1 MKNLLILLL
10 ILISTPTF
18 SQKGQI
24 VIKIED
30 VDQVPI
36 VEKELKSVKLNLKSA
51 DAILT
56 RTFGKYQLSE
66 FRQLYPSS
74 KRPELLKYYIL
85 ETEGSKELVTEM
97 KEKLSDKF
105 SNVREYQQ
113 PQTLY
118 VPNDLGYQIQ
128 SGCDSQRD
136 VGLSYLQ
143 LINAPE
149 AWEITKGDSNVIIG
163 IIDNHLL
170 VDHED
175 LIGKIFKVYDENI
188 RSSFFLKPDHGTMVA
203 GIIASNT
210 DNNKGISSIG
220 FNCRIAKTSANKNDL
235 LLMAQ
240 EGIKVINIS
249 QDWGPWNEAD
259 SILMEEL
266 TDDYNVTIVAAAGNS
281 NCTKY
286 TYPASYN
293 NVISVTSVGHE
304 FDRGTTCNGRQF
316 NWKDCHEKY
325 LNIPENESCTHTH
338 NDKVDICAPGYNILT
353 TCHPASYANGFK
365 EPTGQ
370 VYSIEDGTSFAA
382 PIVSGVC
389 ALMYSINPHLT
400 PTEVKNILQ
409 KTAANIYSIPENAAY
424 SGQLGAGRVDAYK
437 AVAEAG
443 TIWLTGQQ
451 DSKKISAG
459 YCFNLKNVTV
469 SKNSDVTLKA
479 RKLVEISGA
488 FEVPLGSTFEIK
500 IEPLAVTT
508 GQ

>member
-1 MKNLLILLL
+1 MKNILILLL
-10 ILISTPTF
+10 ILVGLPTF

-24 VIKIED
+24 VFKIED
-30 VDQVPI
+30 VNQVPI
-36 VEKELKSVKLNLKSA
+36 VEKEFNSNKLNLKSA
-51 DAILT
+51 DVLLT
-56 RTFGKYQLSE
+56 QTFRKSQLYE

-74 KRPELLKYYIL
+74 NRPELLKYFVL
-85 ETEGSKELVTEM
+85 EAEGYQELIKEL
-97 KEKLSDKF
+97 KEKHSDRF
-105 SNVREYQQ
+105 SHISEFQEPRS
-113 PQTLY
+113 LY
-118 VPNDLGYQIQ
+118 VPNDY
-128 SGCDSQRD
+128 SFCTRFGCDAIRD
-136 VGLSYLQ
+136 VGLSYLS

-175 LIGKIFKVYDENI
+175 FIGKIFKVYDENI
-188 RSSFFLKPDHGTMVA
+188 RSSFYLKPDHGTMVA

-210 DNNKGISSIG
+210 DNNKGISSVG
-220 FNCRIAKTSANKNDL
+220 FNCRMAKTSANKNDL

-240 EGIKVINIS
+240 DGIKVINIS

-266 TDDYNVTIVAAAGNS
+266 TDDYKVTVVAAAGNT

-316 NWKDCHEKY
+316 NWKDCHKKY
-325 LNIPENESCTHTH
+325 LNIPENESWTHTH

-353 TCHPASYANGFK
+353 TCHPATYLNGLK

-382 PIVSGVC
+382 PIVAGVC
-389 ALMYSINPHLT
+389 ALMYSVNLGLT
-400 PTEVKNILQ
+400 PPEVKRMIQ
-409 KTAANIYSIPENAAY
+409 RTAADIYSIPENAEY
-424 SGQLGAGRVDAYK
+424 VGLLGAGRIDAYK
-437 AVAEAG
+437 AVKEAG
-443 TIWLTGQQ
+443 TTYLRGEQN
-451 DSKKISAG
+451 SKAISAG
-459 YCFNLKNVTV
+459 YGFNLNDVTI
-469 SKNSDVTLKA
+469 NARANVTLKA
-479 RKLVEISGA
+479 RKLVEIVGA
-488 FEVPLGSTFEIK
+488 FEVPLGSTFEIM
-500 IEPLAVTT
+500 IDPSAVSN

>member
-1 MKNLLILLL
+1 MKNILILLM
-10 ILISTPTF
+10 ILISIPTF

-24 VIKIED
+24 VFKIED
-30 VDQVPI
+30 VNQVPF
-36 VEKELKSVKLNLKSA
+36 VENEFKSNKLNLKSA
-51 DAILT
+51 NTILT
-56 RTFGKYQLSE
+56 HTIGKYQLYE

-74 KRPELLKYYIL
+74 KRPELLKYFVL
-85 ETEGSKELVTEM
+85 EAEGYKELM
-97 KEKLSDKF
+97 KDLKEKHSDKF
-105 SNVREYQQ
+105 SHVVEYQQ
-113 PQTLY
+113 PQALY

-128 SGCDSQRD
+128 NGCDSLRD
-136 VGLSYLQ
+136 VGLSYLK

-163 IIDNHLL
+163 IIDNHLS

-175 LIGKIFKVYDENI
+175 LRGKIFKVYDENI
-188 RSSFFLKPDHGTMVA
+188 RSSFSLKPDHGTMVA
-203 GIIASNT
+203 GVLASNT
-210 DNNKGISSIG
+210 DNNKGIASVG
-220 FNCRIAKTSANKNDL
+220 FNCRMAKTSTNKNDL

-240 EGIKVINIS
+240 DGIKVINIS

-266 TDDYNVTIVAAAGNS
+266 TDDYKVTIVAAAGNT
-281 NCTKY
+281 NYTKC

-325 LNIPENESCTHTH
+325 LNIPENESYTHTH

-353 TCHPASYANGFK
+353 TCHPASYLNGSK

-389 ALMYSINPHLT
+389 ALMYSVNPHLT
-400 PTEVKNILQ
+400 HTEVKNILQ
-409 KTAANIYSIPENAAY
+409 RTAADIYSIPENAEFT
-424 SGQLGAGRVDAYK
+424 GQLGAGRVDACK

-443 TIWLTGQQ
+443 TTWLTGQQ

-479 RKLVEISGA
+479 RKLVEISGF
-488 FEVPLGSTFEIK
+488 FEVPAGSIFEIE
-500 IEPLAVTT
+500 IDPLAVTA

>member
-24 VIKIED
+24 VFKVED
-30 VDQVPI
+30 VDQLPI
-36 VEKELKSVKLNLKSA
+36 VQKEFESTRLRLKSA

-56 RTFGKYQLSE
+56 HTFGKYQLNE
-66 FRQLYPSS
+66 FKQLYPSS
-74 KRPELLKYYIL
+74 KRPELLKYFVL
-85 ETEGSKELVTEM
+85 EAEGYQELM
-97 KEKLSDKF
+97 KDLKEKHSAKI
-105 SNVREYQQ
+105 SHVVEYQK
-113 PQTLY
+113 PQALC
-118 VPNDLGYQIQ
+118 VPNDLGYQIHT
-128 SGCDSQRD
+128 GCDSQRD
-136 VGLSYLQ
+136 VGLSYLK

-163 IIDNHLL
+163 IIDNHLM

-175 LIGKIFKVYDENI
+175 LTGKIFKVYDENI
-188 RSSFFLKPDHGTMVA
+188 RSSFSLKPDHGTMVA

-210 DNNKGISSIG
+210 DNSKGIASVG
-220 FNCRIAKTSANKNDL
+220 FNCRMAKTSTRKNDL

-240 EGIKVINIS
+240 DGIKVINIS

-259 SILMEEL
+259 SILMAEL
-266 TDDYNVTIVAAAGNS
+266 TDDYKVTIVAAAGNT

-286 TYPASYN
+286 TYPASYS

-316 NWKDCHEKY
+316 NWKDCHRKY
-325 LNIPENESCTHTH
+325 LNIPENESFTHTH

-353 TCHPASYANGFK
+353 TCHPASYVNGLK

-370 VYSIEDGTSFAA
+370 IYSIEDGTSFAA
-382 PIVSGVC
+382 PIVAGVC
-389 ALMYSINPHLT
+389 ALMYSVNPHLT
-400 PTEVKNILQ
+400 PPEVKNILQ
-409 KTAANIYSIPENAAY
+409 RTAADIYSIPENAAY
-424 SGQLGAGRVDAYK
+424 SGQLGAGRVDASK
-437 AVAEAG
+437 AVTEAG
-443 TIWLTGQQ
+443 TTWLTGQQ
-451 DSKKISAG
+451 DSKMISAG

-479 RKLVEISGA
+479 RKLVEISGF
-488 FEVPLGSTFEIK
+488 FEVPPGSIFEIK
-500 IEPLAVTT
+500 IDPLAITA